1 MKEEDRAASSKEDA
15 QQIWESKKMPRMLEQ
30 AFPSKQLTL
39 RLLEWGEKIA
49 ALKFFSPENKLKSQV
64 VQQVSVEIWLR
75 GWRRCR
81 ENSLGN
87 RAKLYVK
94 IYIYIKNK
102 LCMKGNLT
110 IIHWA
115 AQKCKYMYLKSK

>member
-1 MKEEDRAASSKEDA
+1 
-15 QQIWESKKMPRMLEQ
+15 MPRMLEQ

-49 ALKFFSPENKLKSQV
+49 ALNFFSPENKLTSQV

-94 IYIYIKNK
+94 IYIYKKTSCAWKVI
-102 LCMKGNLT
+102 
-110 IIHWA
+110 
-115 AQKCKYMYLKSK
+115 